1 MYVCEKLSTV
11 KNTIGSYDCQQWTE
25 YTPPAS
31 FLDDLNNL
39 SLADVNALW
48 VSILGLFAVAY
59 VFKHLPF
66 FIRRR

>member
-1 MYVCEKLSTV
+1 MYVCEKLTTV
-11 KNTIGSYDCQQWTE
+11 KNVYGSYDCQQWTE